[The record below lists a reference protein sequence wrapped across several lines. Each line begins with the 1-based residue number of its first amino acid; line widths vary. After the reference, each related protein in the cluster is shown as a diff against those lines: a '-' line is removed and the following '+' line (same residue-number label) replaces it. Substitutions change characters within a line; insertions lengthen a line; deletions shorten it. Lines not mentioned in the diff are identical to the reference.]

1 QSITPYFQII
11 SGSLMATRLDRLV
24 LLLDTG
30 STPAVRLTAAQQL
43 GEIQKQHPGELHN
56 LLSRVVVHLSN
67 KEWDTRIAAGQAIE
81 AIAKNVPSWDPP
93 ETVKIENAKPTINE
107 SNDNKY
113 SFDNFDIKNVLQNGK
128 PLLGSAGKEYDLDLS
143 DLDPAQRIALQH
155 KNLRER
161 LGLGGEFMDVD
172 LLDDADISGAVMS
185 QQNLTVSKTE
195 INVQPPRSP

>member
-1 QSITPYFQII
+1 
-11 SGSLMATRLDRLV
+11 
-24 LLLDTG
+24 
-30 STPAVRLTAAQQL
+30 
-43 GEIQKQHPGELHN
+43 
-56 LLSRVVVHLSN
+56 VVVHLSN

-93 ETVKIENAKPTINE
+93 ETIKIENAKPTINE

-172 LLDDADISGAVMS
+172 LLDDVDISGAVSS
-185 QQNLTVSKTE
+185 QQSSTVSKTE
-195 INVQPPRSP
+195 INAQPPRSPVLNTEDMAGLSARERNKMKRKAKNEAKIKGKEKLRVVEVNARKS